1 MESTGNREETKETH
15 RVTDR
20 RRVGREGSPDAPQ
33 TGESSEATHSQATPG
48 ETAEGPTEETQPVSV
63 TDLVRLFIAELHG
76 RAWVHMGLIVDP
88 ATKQLAKDLSQAQL
102 AIDCI
107 ASMIELL
114 GPFTEKAERGH
125 LEGLVADLRINYV
138 RQSGAP
144 S

>member
-1 MESTGNREETKETH
+1 MESAGNREEMKETH

-20 RRVGREGSPDAPQ
+20 RRVGREESSDAPR
-33 TGESSEATHSQATPG
+33 TSESSESTHSQATPG
-48 ETAEGPTEETQPVSV
+48 ETAEGPTEEAQPVSV
-63 TDLVRLFIAELHG
+63 SDLIRLFIAELHG

-88 ATKQLAKDLSQAQL
+88 ATKQLAKDLPQAQL

-107 ASMIELL
+107 ASMIEHLA
-114 GPFTEKAERGH
+114 PFTERAERDH
-125 LEGLVADLRINYV
+125 LEGSLADLRMNYV